1 MRGAKSSERNEK
13 RHKMRL
19 PEKLWIVAS
28 VVCILFRP
36 VAIAEPGDSSSSGPH
51 LKFALILTRHGI
63 RSPTWTNDRLNEY
76 AKDEWPKWNVAPGM
90 LTPHGKALMV
100 SFGGYYRE
108 YFASQG
114 LFSAQGCSGAD
125 QVYFLADKDQRT
137 TETGHALAEGLF
149 PGCASKVHTVGE
161 VHEEALFHPTG
172 KVGTPDSGLALAAVA
187 GRIGADPATLLPAIE
202 MQLQQMQRVLFG
214 CPDDKCVVSGRQSV
228 LEAAPSLQAG
238 SGDHL
243 VTIKGPLPTGAT
255 MAENFQLEYL
265 EGMPLSQIGW
275 GRVDERTMRSLMLIH
290 SASSDLIQRTPYI
303 ARAQGSNLLAHIQET
318 LDQAELHKHVPGAIG
333 SPDDKVAFLVGHD
346 TNIANVA
353 ALLDA
358 HWLLSGYQRDD
369 AAPGGAL
376 VFELWHQDGQVDSLR
391 TYYVVQTP
399 NQMRNPSRVSLENV
413 PAKAVIFLPGC
424 SGAGAGFP
432 CSARAFSS
440 LVDRVIDP
448 AFVEQE

>member
-1 MRGAKSSERNEK
+1 MRQ
-13 RHKMRL
+13 L
-19 PEKLWIVAS
+19 EKLWIVAS
-28 VVCILFRP
+28 VVCILFRLT
-36 VAIAEPGDSSSSGPH
+36 AIAESGDVSSSGPH

-63 RSPTWTNDRLNEY
+63 RSPTWTNDRLNVY
-76 AKDEWPKWNVAPGM
+76 AKEEWPGWSVAPGM
-90 LTPHGKALMV
+90 LTPHGRALMV

-114 LFSAQGCSGAD
+114 LFSAQGCSDAD
-125 QVYFLADKDQRT
+125 QVYFLTDKDQRT
-137 TETGHALAEGLF
+137 TETGRALAEGLF
-149 PGCASKVHTVGE
+149 SGCVSKVHSVGE
-161 VHEEALFHPTG
+161 VHEDALFHPTG
-172 KVGTPDSGLALAAVA
+172 KLGTPDSGLALAAVA
-187 GRIGADPATLLPAIE
+187 GRIGADPATLLPAFE
-202 MQLQQMQRVLFG
+202 MQLHQMQRVLFG
-214 CPDDKCVVSGRQSV
+214 CPDDKCVVSGRESV
-228 LEAAPSLQAG
+228 LETAPSLQAG

-303 ARAQGSNLLAHIQET
+303 ARVQGSNLLAHIRDT
-318 LDQAELHKHVPGAIG
+318 LQQAELRKHVPGAIG

-358 HWLLSGYQRDD
+358 HWLISGYQRDD

-376 VFELWHQDGQVDSLR
+376 VFELWHQDGQEDSVR
-391 TYYVVQTP
+391 TYYIVQTP
-399 NQMRNPSRVSLENV
+399 NQMRNPSPVSVENV
-413 PAKAVIFLPGC
+413 PAKAVIFLPSC
-424 SGAGAGFP
+424 SGAGAGSP
-432 CSARAFSS
+432 CSARAFFD
-440 LVDRVIDP
+440 LVERAIDP
-448 AFVEQE
+448 SFVQ